1 MKIKCIKSNTMS
13 LTVGEIYHME
23 EGVNGFSPTVT
34 HEYGGHFFLNGKG
47 GLSVNVGSF
56 VLAEFEI
63 VEE

>member
-1 MKIKCIKSNTMS
+1 MKIKCIKSNTMN
-13 LTVGEIYHME
+13 LTVGAIYQKE

-34 HEYGGHFFLNGKG
+34 HEYGGHFFLNGKD

-56 VLAEFEI
+56 VLAEFEA